1 MEEPSDVEGS
11 ERWVSCQLHHRA
23 EQRRDFTEAAA
34 NSLVLWMKAL
44 AISPDPVTMQVK
56 GGGMWI
62 GSNVFQPIRLS
73 L

>member
-1 MEEPSDVEGS
+1 MPAPPQS
-11 ERWVSCQLHHRA
+11 RA